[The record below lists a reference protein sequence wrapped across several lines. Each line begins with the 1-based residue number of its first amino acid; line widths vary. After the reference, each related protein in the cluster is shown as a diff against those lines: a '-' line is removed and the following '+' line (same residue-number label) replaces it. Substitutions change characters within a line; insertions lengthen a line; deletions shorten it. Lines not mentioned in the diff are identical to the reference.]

1 MTSSSL
7 SIYIMILAAKNNH
20 MPEDMPV
27 EMYALYFDHLR
38 ALFSNNLMV
47 FVEFEKN
54 DKWSLCLLFPPKASF
69 QKTGPSKED
78 QSPKKPLN

>member
-1 MTSSSL
+1 MRSSSL
-7 SIYIMILAAKNNH
+7 SIYIMILAAKKHH

-38 ALFSNNLMV
+38 ALFSSNLMV
-47 FVEFEKN
+47 FVELEKN